1 MAAFYIYDFTLFN
14 GGNRCSTTAAA
25 ADIIIIIIRFVTAG
39 GAHMSL
45 WI

>member
-1 MAAFYIYDFTLFN
+1 MAAFCIYDFILFN
-14 GGNRCSTTAAA
+14 GENCCSITAAA
-25 ADIIIIIIRFVTAG
+25 ADSIIIIRFVTAG